1 MVMKKIAMPWSLVVF
16 IQIVCSYSVPK
27 AGNRRAFDETNPE
40 TPGQNDFNH
49 FLTLLERVRSAQES
63 LKTVETSLV
72 ETMKIT
78 TSMETVAE
86 IMNETT
92 SKETNSSKSNES
104 DTIDLRRPSEHI
116 KMVQASLKT
125 LDASLV
131 DHMVEKVMSMETRI
145 SRLKK
150 SGKKFVL
157 LGDDD
162 VAHKQTWRFSRAVC
176 EEKGGD
182 LAVNLTKA
190 DLWFI
195 FEKVVPKSV
204 DGQFDDIWVG
214 GRMNPRATE
223 ANFTESYEWVDGTPI
238 SVDDSIWKDFRGY
251 RHLSDKCLLIDNETW
266 RSKDNDEKGPA
277 IAPYECPYSFLFLC
291 ELSEDHAVDQ
301 DL

>member
-1 MVMKKIAMPWSLVVF
+1 MKKIAMPWSLVVF
-16 IQIVCSYSVPK
+16 IQIVCSY
-27 AGNRRAFDETNPE
+27 ETNHE
-40 TPGQNDFNH
+40 TSGQNDFNH

-78 TSMETVAE
+78 SMETVTE
-86 IMNETT
+86 TMNETT
-92 SKETNSSKSNES
+92 SKETNYNKSNES

-116 KMVQASLKT
+116 RMVQASLKT

-157 LGDDD
+157 FGDDD
-162 VAHKQTWRFSRAVC
+162 VAHKQTWRFSRVVC
-176 EEKGGD
+176 GEKGGD
-182 LAVNLTKA
+182 LAMNLTKA

-238 SVDDSIWKDFRGY
+238 SSDDSIWKDFRGF

-277 IAPYECPYSFLFLC
+277 IAPYECPYLFLFLC

-301 DL
+301 GF